1 MQNKY
6 NHPDLPKP
14 VKQGLYDPS
23 FEHDACGVGMVA
35 NIKGIKSHEIVDQG
49 LEALCHLG
57 HRGAAGADPE
67 TGDGAGIL
75 VQMPHNFFEMELEQ
89 VGTTLP
95 EIGDYGVGMAFLP
108 SENTASRKCMNTIES
123 CVESAGM
130 SLFAWREVP
139 IDPSKIGVLANASR
153 PLITQFFVAPNSNIS
168 NENFEFA
175 LYALRR
181 KIEKS
186 VETLNLDQA
195 EDFYICSLSCNKIVY
210 KGLVMAHQLQEF
222 YVDLANANF
231 ESSFALVHSRFS
243 TNTLGSWKLAH
254 PYRYVIHNGEI
265 NTHRGNVNWMSS
277 REKVFESDI
286 QGRDAQEL
294 VPIIENGQSDT
305 ASLDNALE
313 LLIATGRTIEHSMM
327 MLIPEAWGDHIPM
340 DKSKKDFYEYHAS
353 IMEPWDGPALVI
365 GTDGKKICA
374 VLDRNGLRPCR
385 YLITTDGLLVMAS
398 ETGVIDIPP
407 EKIVLKE
414 RIYPGRM
421 FLLDTEKGKIIN
433 DEELKEGLAGRKPY
447 GKWLEQNK
455 VYLEDLPISSKP
467 ESYDQERLRARQNT
481 FGYSLED
488 FRMLMEPM
496 ALNAYEPTGSMGND
510 TPLAFLSD
518 ESPVLFNYFKQL
530 FAQVSNPPLDAIRE
544 ELVTSLV
551 GTIGEE
557 RNLFRE
563 TPEHCRQITIRKP
576 VISNDDLKKIK
587 QCAIEGLK
595 SKTISILFD
604 PNEKSGLRN
613 GMDRVRSEASS
624 AVDEGFSI
632 LILSDQ
638 GVDNKNA
645 PIPSL

>member
-1 MQNKY
+1 
-6 NHPDLPKP
+6 
-14 VKQGLYDPS
+14 
-23 FEHDACGVGMVA
+23 
-35 NIKGIKSHEIVDQG
+35 
-49 LEALCHLG
+49 
-57 HRGAAGADPE
+57 
-67 TGDGAGIL
+67 
-75 VQMPHNFFEMELEQ
+75 ME
-89 VGTTLP
+89 
-95 EIGDYGVGMAFLP
+95 
-108 SENTASRKCMNTIES
+108 
-123 CVESAGM
+123 
-130 SLFAWREVP
+130 
-139 IDPSKIGVLANASR
+139 
-153 PLITQFFVAPNSNIS
+153 
-168 NENFEFA
+168 
-175 LYALRR
+175 
-181 KIEKS
+181 
-186 VETLNLDQA
+186 
-195 EDFYICSLSCNKIVY
+195 
-210 KGLVMAHQLQEF
+210 
-222 YVDLANANF
+222 
-231 ESSFALVHSRFS
+231 
-243 TNTLGSWKLAH
+243 
-254 PYRYVIHNGEI
+254 
-265 NTHRGNVNWMSS
+265 
-277 REKVFESDI
+277 
-286 QGRDAQEL
+286 
-294 VPIIENGQSDT
+294 
-305 ASLDNALE
+305 
-313 LLIATGRTIEHSMM
+313 
-327 MLIPEAWGDHIPM
+327 
-340 DKSKKDFYEYHAS
+340 
-353 IMEPWDGPALVI
+353 
-365 GTDGKKICA
+365 KKICA

-632 LILSDQ
+632 LILSL
-638 GVDNKNA
+638 
-645 PIPSL
+645 PPS

>member
-1 MQNKY
+1 
-6 NHPDLPKP
+6 
-14 VKQGLYDPS
+14 
-23 FEHDACGVGMVA
+23 
-35 NIKGIKSHEIVDQG
+35 
-49 LEALCHLG
+49 
-57 HRGAAGADPE
+57 
-67 TGDGAGIL
+67 
-75 VQMPHNFFEMELEQ
+75 
-89 VGTTLP
+89 
-95 EIGDYGVGMAFLP
+95 
-108 SENTASRKCMNTIES
+108 
-123 CVESAGM
+123 
-130 SLFAWREVP
+130 
-139 IDPSKIGVLANASR
+139 
-153 PLITQFFVAPNSNIS
+153 
-168 NENFEFA
+168 
-175 LYALRR
+175 
-181 KIEKS
+181 
-186 VETLNLDQA
+186 
-195 EDFYICSLSCNKIVY
+195 
-210 KGLVMAHQLQEF
+210 MAHQLQGF
-222 YVDLANANF
+222 YLDLANNNF
-231 ESSFALVHSRFS
+231 RSSFALVHSRFS

-277 REKVFESDI
+277 REKIFESDI
-286 QGRDAQEL
+286 PERDAQEL
-294 VPIIENGQSDT
+294 VPIIKNGQSDT

-340 DKSKKDFYEYHAS
+340 DQSKKDFYEYHSS

-385 YLITTDGLLVMAS
+385 YLITSDGLLVMAS

-421 FLLDTEKGKIIN
+421 FLLDTDEGKIIN
-433 DEELKEGLAGRKPY
+433 DDELKKGLAGRKPY

-455 VYLEDLPISSKP
+455 INLEDLPTPSPAKN
-467 ESYDQERLRARQNT
+467 YDQGGLQARQNT

-488 FRMLMEPM
+488 FRILMEPM

-557 RNLFRE
+557 RNIFKE

-576 VISNDDLKKIK
+576 VISNDDLIKIK
-587 QCAIEGLK
+587 ECPIEGFK
-595 SKTISILFD
+595 SKTISTLFN
-604 PNEKSGLRN
+604 PKEKSGLKN
-613 GMDRVRSEASS
+613 GMDRVRTEASS
-624 AVDEGFSI
+624 AVKEGASI
-632 LILSDQ
+632 LVLSDK
-638 GVDNKNA
+638 GVDSKNA
-645 PIPSL
+645 PIPSLLATAGIHHHLIREGTRTKVGLVIETGEAREVAHFSLLIGFGAGAVNPYLAFETLKTQIETGEFSKKISPVQGEKNW